1 MTISVEQKL
10 LSKIRSLSPQQRS
23 EVEDFVDFLATRRK
37 KQDALERLLAIAPAL
52 EAAGAA
58 SISDAEIAAEIESV
72 RRERTSRKTG

>member
-1 MTISVEQKL
+1 MTISVEQNL

-23 EVEDFVDFLATRRK
+23 EVEDFVDFLATKRK

-58 SISDAEIAAEIESV
+58 SISDTEIAAEIESA